1 MHQSRLDLSSP
12 VFRRATRGFDPEEV
26 RAFLDVFAPDY
37 EEAYAE
43 LERLRAS
50 VASVS
55 REVEELRD
63 SHRSLVRVLAAAE
76 EGAQVHAAGARRE
89 AERIMESAEAEATA
103 LVGGHEHL
111 RREIEAEID
120 DIERRRRHAEESL
133 EGLIEHLKTGSPPQ
147 LLQEPSGS
155 ARIEPPEPRALAPV
169 LPHESAELP
178 VEDVVPA
185 VEADAEPA
193 RKTEAETPASEPSWT
208 ETWVL
213 PGTDETVQFAPA
225 FSVKNYG
232 EPPEEPE
239 FSEEPDLAIDVRA
252 EWRERSRR
260 FVRRGAAAGA
270 ALLARADRLMP
281 RCRRD
286 VRWVAAAGAV
296 ASVACIAVL
305 AWPRV
310 GVVGSSAS
318 PRSAREEAQPVAAAT
333 VAAAQQSEAVDPLTV
348 KLWAARPCWIRLV
361 VDDKAET
368 RVLAQG
374 EELVRGAARYV
385 ELRVGD
391 AGALTVEVNGSRLPP
406 LGRAGHVVDHRF
418 EVGAVIE

>member
-37 EEAYAE
+37 DDAYAE

-50 VASVS
+50 LASVS

-63 SHRSLVRVLAAAE
+63 AHRSLVRVLAAAE

-89 AERIMESAEAEATA
+89 AERILENAETEATA

-155 ARIEPPEPRALAPV
+155 APVAAAEPRALAPV
-169 LPHESAELP
+169 LAHAPAELP
-178 VEDVVPA
+178 VEDVAPA
-185 VEADAEPA
+185 LEADAEPA
-193 RKTEAETPASEPSWT
+193 RTTEAETPASEPSWT

-213 PGTDETVQFAPA
+213 PGTEETAHAALA
-225 FSVKNYG
+225 FSAEDHG
-232 EPPEEPE
+232 ELAEEPE
-239 FSEEPDLAIDVRA
+239 FSEEPDPEIDLRA

-270 ALLARADRLMP
+270 VLLALADRLMP

-286 VRWVAAAGAV
+286 VRWVAAVGAV

-310 GVVGSSAS
+310 GGVGSSAS
-318 PRSAREEAQPVAAAT
+318 PRSAHEEAQPVAAAT

-406 LGRAGHVVDHRF
+406 LGRAGQVVDHRF